1 MIKKLKGGP
10 YFLFYKRIDTRKF
23 SDEKNVRVWKM
34 LMPSLWKKKTFFI
47 VKMF

>member
-23 SDEKNVRVWKM
+23 SEE
-34 LMPSLWKKKTFFI
+34 
-47 VKMF
+47 KMFASGKC